1 MTTPIVDFV
10 RAYQQ
15 ADLSRLHMPGHKGT
29 PLLGCEPWD
38 ITEIKGADELYEAEG
53 IIAESEANA
62 TALFGTQH
70 TYYATEGS
78 SQCIRAML
86 YLALQAAHH
95 GNGQGNARP
104 LVLAARNAHKAFLY
118 ACALLDVDAA
128 WLWPEE
134 EWETG
139 EASLC
144 SCPVSP
150 RQLRRELEALAQ
162 QGRKP
167 FAVYVTSPDY
177 LGGMQDVAALAAV
190 CRAYDLPLLVDNA
203 HGAYLPFLPPENQNL
218 QTGKLAHPVALG
230 AAMCCDSGHK
240 TLPVLTGG
248 AYLQLGPNAPIQ
260 DEAAVRGALCLFG
273 STSPSYLILQSLDR
287 CNRYLAEGGRERY
300 AACAARVAALREA
313 INACAKGLVLA
324 RPTDEPLKLVL
335 DGAALHMTG
344 QALAERLR
352 RHKVECEYADCRF
365 VVLMFTPE
373 NSERDDARILETV
386 QEAAREAQK
395 NGAENSDHLPAAQ
408 DEATAFAAL
417 AEAVKAAAPRCTI
430 RQAVFARQ
438 ERIPVEQS
446 LGRVCALPT
455 VACPPAIP
463 IAVSGEEIGAAAL
476 ELFRRY
482 GIENV
487 AVVK

>member
-1 MTTPIVDFV
+1 
-10 RAYQQ
+10 
-15 ADLSRLHMPGHKGT
+15 
-29 PLLGCEPWD
+29 
-38 ITEIKGADELYEAEG
+38 
-53 IIAESEANA
+53 
-62 TALFGTQH
+62 
-70 TYYATEGS
+70 
-78 SQCIRAML
+78 
-86 YLALQAAHH
+86 
-95 GNGQGNARP
+95 
-104 LVLAARNAHKAFLY
+104 
-118 ACALLDVDAA
+118 
-128 WLWPEE
+128 
-134 EWETG
+134 
-139 EASLC
+139 
-144 SCPVSP
+144 
-150 RQLRRELEALAQ
+150 
-162 QGRKP
+162 
-167 FAVYVTSPDY
+167 
-177 LGGMQDVAALAAV
+177 MQDVAALAAV

-203 HGAYLPFLPPENQNL
+203 HGAYLPFLPENL
-218 QTGKLAHPVALG
+218 RSGKVAHPVALG

-373 NSERDDARILETV
+373 NPERDDARIFETVQETV

-395 NGAENSDHLPAAQ
+395 NGAESSAHLPAAQ

-417 AEAVKAAAPRCTI
+417 AEAVKAAAPRCMI

-438 ERIPVEQS
+438 ERIPVEQA

>member
-53 IIAESEANA
+53 IIAASEANA

-86 YLALQAAHH
+86 YLALQAAPK
-95 GNGQGNARP
+95 QGSARP
-104 LVLAARNAHKAFLY
+104 LVLAARNAHKALLY

-134 EWETG
+134 G
-139 EASLC
+139 KEASLC
-144 SCPVSP
+144 SCPASP

-167 FAVYVTSPDY
+167 FAVYLTSPDY

-190 CRAYDLPLLVDNA
+190 CRAYDVPLLVDNA
-203 HGAYLPFLPPENQNL
+203 HGAYLPFLPAEL
-218 QTGKLAHPVALG
+218 RDGKVAHPIALG

-248 AYLQLGPNAPIQ
+248 AYLHIGPNAPMPIQ
-260 DEAAVRGALCLFG
+260 NEAAVRGALCLFG

-287 CNRYLAEGGRERY
+287 CNQYLAEGGRERY
-300 AACAARVAALREA
+300 AACAARVEALREA
-313 INACAKGLVLA
+313 INACAGLPLA

-335 DGAALHMTG
+335 DGTALHMTG

-373 NSERDDARILETV
+373 NPERDDARILETV
-386 QEAAREAQK
+386 RDAVQEAVRET
-395 NGAENSDHLPAAQ
+395 GTVTG
-408 DEATAFAAL
+408 DEAAAFTAL

-430 RQAVFARQ
+430 RQAVFAPQ
-438 ERIPVEQS
+438 ERIPVEQA

-455 VACPPAIP
+455 VSCPPAIP

-482 GIENV
+482 GIETV
-487 AVVK
+487 AVIKDAATGL